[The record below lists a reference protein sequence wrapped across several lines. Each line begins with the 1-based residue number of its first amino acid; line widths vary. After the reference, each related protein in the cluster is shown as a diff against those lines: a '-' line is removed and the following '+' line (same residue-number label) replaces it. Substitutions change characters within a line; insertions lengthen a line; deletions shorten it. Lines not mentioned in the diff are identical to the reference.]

1 MLSKLTKQEM
11 TLIISL
17 LTIIIWVAG
26 IMLVIKPNI
35 EANSEASDK
44 LEAAEFRKEEVDR
57 KLLSEPTIREN
68 ITKTRAEMYTTL
80 EDFFTATENY
90 DVDQYIMPHMVSNGL
105 DIKSVAI
112 ADANVSTLDYYNY
125 YESQLSYPLG
135 DYAKSQRTGKSVGG
149 TISTDTPTDPTGTTN
164 AVTVN
169 ESCEKSIVTVQVEG
183 SQQQIRNFINSVS
196 TDEKTLLVT
205 NVVASDNK
213 SGAWS
218 ANVTIEFIAVD
229 KYEG

>member
-1 MLSKLTKQEM
+1 M

-17 LTIIIWVAG
+17 LTVIIWVAG

-35 EANSEASDK
+35 EANSEMKEK
-44 LEAAEFRKEEVDR
+44 LESAEFRKDEVDR
-57 KLLSEPTIREN
+57 KLASEPTIKEN
-68 ITKTRAEMYTTL
+68 IANARTEMYTTL
-80 EDFFTATENY
+80 EDFFSTTENY
-90 DVDQYIMPHMVSNGL
+90 DVDQYIMPYMVSNGL

-112 ADANVSTLDYYNY
+112 SDANVSTLDYYNY
-125 YESQLSYPLG
+125 FESQLLYPLG
-135 DYAKSQRTGKSVGG
+135 DYAKSQRTGKDVGG

-183 SQQQIRNFINSVS
+183 TQQQLRNFINGISN
-196 TDEKTLLVT
+196 DEKTLLVT
-205 NVVASDNK
+205 NVTSTGNAGVWLGNI
-213 SGAWS
+213 
-218 ANVTIEFIAVD
+218 TIEFIAVD

>member
-17 LTIIIWVAG
+17 LTVIIWVAG

-35 EANSEASDK
+35 EANSEMKEK
-44 LEAAEFRKEEVDR
+44 LESAEFRKDEVDR
-57 KLLSEPTIREN
+57 KLASEPTIKEN
-68 ITKTRAEMYTTL
+68 IANARTEMYTTL
-80 EDFFTATENY
+80 EDFFSTTENY
-90 DVDQYIMPHMVSNGL
+90 DVDQYIMPYLVSNGL
-105 DIKSVAI
+105 TIKSMAI

-125 YESQLSYPLG
+125 FESQLLYPLG
-135 DYAKSQRTGKSVGG
+135 DYAKSQRTGKDVGG

-169 ESCEKSIVTVQVEG
+169 ESCEKSIVTVQVQG
-183 SQQQIRNFINSVS
+183 TQQQIRNFINGISN
-196 TDEKTLLVT
+196 DEKTLLVT
-205 NVVASDNK
+205 NVTSTGNAGVWLGNI
-213 SGAWS
+213 
-218 ANVTIEFIAVD
+218 TIEFIAVD

>member
-17 LTIIIWVAG
+17 LTVIIWVAG

-35 EANSEASDK
+35 EANSEMKDK
-44 LEAAEFRKEEVDR
+44 LESAEFRKDEVDR
-57 KLLSEPTIREN
+57 KLASEPTIKEN
-68 ITKTRAEMYTTL
+68 IANVRTEMYKTL
-80 EDFFTATENY
+80 DSFFSATENY
-90 DVDQYIMPHMVSNGL
+90 DVDQYIMPYLVSNGL
-105 DIKSVAI
+105 TIKSMAI

-125 YESQLSYPLG
+125 FESQLLYPLG
-135 DYAKSQRTGKSVGG
+135 DYAKSQRTGKDVGG

-169 ESCEKSIVTVQVEG
+169 ESCEKSIVTVQVQG
-183 SQQQIRNFINSVS
+183 TQQQIRNFINGISN
-196 TDEKTLLVT
+196 DEKTLLVT
-205 NVVASDNK
+205 NVTSTGNAGVWLGNI
-213 SGAWS
+213 
-218 ANVTIEFIAVD
+218 TIEFIAVD

>member
-35 EANSEASDK
+35 EANSEMKEK
-44 LEAAEFRKEEVDR
+44 LESAEFRKDEVDR
-57 KLLSEPTIREN
+57 KLASEPTIKEN
-68 ITKTRAEMYTTL
+68 IANVRTEMYKTL
-80 EDFFTATENY
+80 DSFFSATENY
-90 DVDQYIMPHMVSNGL
+90 DVDQYIMPYLVSNGL
-105 DIKSVAI
+105 TIKSMAI

-125 YESQLSYPLG
+125 FESQLLYPLG
-135 DYAKSQRTGKSVGG
+135 DYAKSQRTGKDVGG

-169 ESCEKSIVTVQVEG
+169 ESCEKSIVTVQVQG
-183 SQQQIRNFINSVS
+183 TQQQIRNFINGISN
-196 TDEKTLLVT
+196 DEKTLLVT
-205 NVVASDNK
+205 NVTSTGNAGVWLGNI
-213 SGAWS
+213 
-218 ANVTIEFIAVD
+218 TIEFIAVD

>member
-35 EANSEASDK
+35 EANSEMKEK
-44 LEAAEFRKEEVDR
+44 LESAEFRKDEVDR
-57 KLLSEPTIREN
+57 KLASEPTVKEN
-68 ITKTRAEMYTTL
+68 IANVRTEMYKTL
-80 EDFFTATENY
+80 DSFFSATENY
-90 DVDQYIMPHMVSNGL
+90 DVDQYIMPYLVSNGL
-105 DIKSVAI
+105 TIKSMAI

-125 YESQLSYPLG
+125 FESQLLYPLG
-135 DYAKSQRTGKSVGG
+135 DYAKSQRTGKDVGG

-183 SQQQIRNFINSVS
+183 TQQQLRNFINGISN
-196 TDEKTLLVT
+196 DEKTLLVT
-205 NVVASDNK
+205 NVTSTENAGVWLGNI
-213 SGAWS
+213 
-218 ANVTIEFIAVD
+218 TIEFIAVD